1 MSAEEDPS
9 VAAVP
14 AEGGAA
20 AETDP
25 AVTAARSALEANI
38 KSKGK
43 NSYYYAHANN
53 LGQGGDKKNYG
64 TPPRLLSRQLGRGA
78 HGAPLRLITDCAWAD
93 SGKKVKVYI
102 ALPAWWSFPP
112 RTRMPSRWPH
122 QMSFS

>member
-64 TPPRLLSRQLGRGA
+64 TPPRLLSKTSSDVERTGRELSAAAIG
-78 HGAPLRLITDCAWAD
+78 
-93 SGKKVKVYI
+93 
-102 ALPAWWSFPP
+102 LPAAAKGFAVAACRDP
-112 RTRMPSRWPH
+112 
-122 QMSFS
+122 